1 MKPRIPFRIGY
12 QYDNWELNL
21 ITLPD
26 RIPEND
32 LYISYLWIGSEVKN
46 FLGFIPHRTELIF
59 YWDRLEAA
67 ILEFDK
73 KSEHYYNRMNKV
85 LLERFPEFTS
95 ETLPDSSIIY
105 KFTSEKITYW
115 NIYYV
120 PSKEIKLIYFANRFA
135 YVNRI
140 FE

>member
-26 RIPEND
+26 RIPKND
-32 LYISYLWIGSEVKN
+32 LYISYLWVGSEVKM
-46 FLGFIPHRTELIF
+46 FLGFVPHRTELIF
-59 YWDRLEAA
+59 YWDRLEAV

-73 KSEHYYNRMNKV
+73 KSEHYYNRMNKA
-85 LLERFPEFTS
+85 LSKRFSKFTS
-95 ETLPDSSIIY
+95 ETLPDSTVIF
-105 KFTSEKITYW
+105 KFTTEKITYW

-120 PSKEIKLIYFANRFA
+120 PSKEIKLIYFTNRFPF
-135 YVNRI
+135 VNRI
-140 FE
+140 YE